1 MAKPT
6 KRDILRLRKAAL
18 DGMVSYMKYGAA
30 ESESD
35 PNFDPDFDAGYTQAD
50 IDRCAR
56 IIDGLLA
63 SLEDLPKGKR
73 NESILK
79 VVKAAVLKLNKLND
93 RCDGG
98 LIETDQ
104 REQLCEL
111 IITAAKRAGLVSD
124 VYDITEEWRAW

>member
-18 DGMVSYMKYGAA
+18 DSMVSYMKYGAA

-35 PNFDPDFDAGYTQAD
+35 PDFDPAFDAGYMQAD

-56 IIDGLLA
+56 IVDGFLA

-79 VVKAAVLKLNKLND
+79 VVKAAVLKLNRLNA
-93 RCDGG
+93 RCDGV
-98 LIETDQ
+98 LIETYQ

-111 IITAAKRAGLVSD
+111 IISAARRGGLESD
-124 VYDITEEWRAW
+124 VYDITEQWRAW

>member
-56 IIDGLLA
+56 IIDGFLA
-63 SLEDLPKGKR
+63 SLEGLPKGKR

-79 VVKAAVLKLNKLND
+79 LVKAADLPPFYGPGAV
-93 RCDGG
+93 RVGSTVTDGSSG
-98 LIETDQ
+98 
-104 REQLCEL
+104 RRS
-111 IITAAKRAGLVSD
+111 AAESARGTIAPYSAGVRYPSAL
-124 VYDITEEWRAW
+124 